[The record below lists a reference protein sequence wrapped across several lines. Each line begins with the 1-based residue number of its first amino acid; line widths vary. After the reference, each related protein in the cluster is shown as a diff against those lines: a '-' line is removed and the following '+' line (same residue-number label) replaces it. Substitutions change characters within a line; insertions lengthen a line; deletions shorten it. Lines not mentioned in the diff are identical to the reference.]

1 MGRKEVI
8 KESKRLA
15 RHSRLRKRVVGTPD
29 RPRLCVHRSLKNFAA
44 QVIDDSSGKVLLGLS
59 TKNQML
65 RQKVKSGGNIQAATV
80 LGEAFAA
87 ELVAKG
93 VKQVC
98 FDRCGYVYHGRVKA
112 FAEAARKGGL
122 DF

>member
-1 MGRKEVI
+1 
-8 KESKRLA
+8 
-15 RHSRLRKRVVGTPD
+15 
-29 RPRLCVHRSLKNFAA
+29 VHRSLKNFAA
-44 QVIDDSSGKVLLGLS
+44 QIIDDSSGKVLFGLS
-59 TKNQML
+59 TKNQTL

-98 FDRCGYVYHGRVKA
+98 FDRCGYIYHGRVKA